1 MEQIPCDRC
10 LYDWRFADRAAAI
23 RACRQRM
30 KADGVERRC
39 HKCGASFLPDHGPR
53 RLCDSCRV
61 PDAEVMARWLSP
73 IRRCRGCG
81 NKFSV
86 RRGSRKWFCNTECR
100 PSYKKSDGTGLGSTF
115 FINGMPCSEFV
126 FQVVMRRRGIRVKKL
141 RAGDPLF
148 YFNGTQKY
156 RPDFVDP
163 KTNIYYEVSSS
174 RQALHQSRPK
184 LKMMKRYH
192 PQTKILLVRPD
203 GQEIQA
209 P

>member
-1 MEQIPCDRC
+1 
-10 LYDWRFADRAAAI
+10 
-23 RACRQRM
+23 
-30 KADGVERRC
+30 
-39 HKCGASFLPDHGPR
+39 
-53 RLCDSCRV
+53 
-61 PDAEVMARWLSP
+61 
-73 IRRCRGCG
+73 
-81 NKFSV
+81 
-86 RRGSRKWFCNTECR
+86 
-100 PSYKKSDGTGLGSTF
+100 
-115 FINGMPCSEFV
+115 MPCSEFV

-192 PQTKILLVRPD
+192 PQTKYCWFVPTARRFRPHDHTPHPGGEDERTQAITDSAVLD
-203 GQEIQA
+203 GHSRKLGGL
-209 P
+209 